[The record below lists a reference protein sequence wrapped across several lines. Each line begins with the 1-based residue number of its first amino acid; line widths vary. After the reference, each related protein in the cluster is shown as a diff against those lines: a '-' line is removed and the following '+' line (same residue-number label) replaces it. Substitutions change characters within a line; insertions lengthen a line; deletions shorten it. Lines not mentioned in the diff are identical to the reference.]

1 MDLSLNIG
9 SAEQDRKRKTKD
21 ERRRKAKEERK
32 NKLKEQSHQKALA
45 PSQKHLKQVEK
56 KNTESNKEQLDM
68 ELLKAMNVA
77 EKLTFIRST
86 ANELII
92 DPEDKYRK
100 LKDLLLCCSDPK
112 DIDVVIKALKALCD
126 VFCDIL
132 PGYRIREQK
141 TNVSEDAAGGSE
153 KKDEGKSQKVSK
165 EVQNMREHEQ
175 FILSSYKEYLKIL
188 EVFSRT
194 KPEKLIK
201 QKNITDEDKR
211 IKALEIY
218 RKLRELSFISF
229 CRLLKTHPHFNYRL
243 NVLQLIM
250 PRLSTKDLVIREQ
263 CTQTVFELLSSE
275 DNTMLDF
282 KVEILRELS
291 KTIKSRDHSQMS
303 PALLDCLVS
312 HKIIVDEA
320 KAKMID

>member
-86 ANELII
+86 ANELIV

-126 VFCDIL
+126 VFCDII
-132 PGYRIREQK
+132 PG
-141 TNVSEDAAGGSE
+141 
-153 KKDEGKSQKVSK
+153 
-165 EVQNMREHEQ
+165 
-175 FILSSYKEYLKIL
+175 
-188 EVFSRT
+188 
-194 KPEKLIK
+194 
-201 QKNITDEDKR
+201 
-211 IKALEIY
+211 
-218 RKLRELSFISF
+218 
-229 CRLLKTHPHFNYRL
+229 
-243 NVLQLIM
+243 
-250 PRLSTKDLVIREQ
+250 
-263 CTQTVFELLSSE
+263 
-275 DNTMLDF
+275 
-282 KVEILRELS
+282 
-291 KTIKSRDHSQMS
+291 
-303 PALLDCLVS
+303 
-312 HKIIVDEA
+312 
-320 KAKMID
+320 